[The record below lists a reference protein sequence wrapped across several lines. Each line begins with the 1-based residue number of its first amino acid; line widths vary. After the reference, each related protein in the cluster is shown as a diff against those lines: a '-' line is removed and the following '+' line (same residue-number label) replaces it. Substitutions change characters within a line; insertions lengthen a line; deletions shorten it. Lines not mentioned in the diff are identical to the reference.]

1 MCHGISEIGILE
13 EELKKEKAV
22 WIPASS
28 AKTMS
33 KQFSQLQTKLL
44 NMVSL
49 TLCISYTPTAAS
61 IFGT

>member
-1 MCHGISEIGILE
+1 MCHGISEIGIL

-49 TLCISYTPTAAS
+49 TLCI
-61 IFGT
+61 